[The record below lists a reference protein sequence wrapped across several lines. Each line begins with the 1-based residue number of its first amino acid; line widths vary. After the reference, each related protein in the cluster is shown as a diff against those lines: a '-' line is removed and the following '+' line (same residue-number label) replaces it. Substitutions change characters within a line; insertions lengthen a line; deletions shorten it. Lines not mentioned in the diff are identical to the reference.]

1 MKSIFSEYLIY
12 RAQSRGFDLAKIDE
26 ILSYSSERYF
36 DTETY
41 RHIAVGKHEGVL
53 VMIPYEQVADQIIPA
68 TIHSTTRQ
76 QIKFRLQTGRFIH
89 E

>member
-1 MKSIFSEYLIY
+1 MKYIFSEYLIY
-12 RAQSRGFDLAKIDE
+12 RAQSRGFNLTKVDE
-26 ILSYSSERYF
+26 ILRYSSERYF
-36 DTETY
+36 DTETHRY
-41 RHIAVGKHEGVL
+41 IAVGKHEGIL
-53 VMIPYEQVADQIIPA
+53 VMIPYEQVADQIIPV